1 MIFAAKLVFKH
12 CILLMWVTQ
21 RISMTLLNNMVEDEY
36 ATAGNSGELLA
47 LATKTYDQIFA
58 LVSSN
63 EFWSYCIR
71 LQKINSNFDSITQA
85 SLVNDDIEAG
95 IIQGLFI
102 SDNQLCSVEANQ
114 TNLKAFWS
122 NKNAKNFD
130 LLMKYLRQL

>member
-1 MIFAAKLVFKH
+1 
-12 CILLMWVTQ
+12 
-21 RISMTLLNNMVEDEY
+21 MVEDEY

-95 IIQGLFI
+95 II
-102 SDNQLCSVEANQ
+102 
-114 TNLKAFWS
+114 
-122 NKNAKNFD
+122 
-130 LLMKYLRQL
+130 